1 MNPGIKGIGEVVV
14 TEELTAMRIGSG
26 LLPVYATPMMIALM
40 ENTAAN
46 SVQPYLEEGQGTVGT
61 RVDVSHL
68 AATPLGMTVRVETE
82 LTEIDR
88 RRLVFSVHAFDDAG
102 LIGEGTHERFIV
114 DNEKFMLK
122 ANSKKAD

>member
-88 RRLVFSVHAFDDAG
+88 RRLVFSVHAFDDAS

-114 DNEKFMLK
+114 NNEKFMLK

>member
-46 SVQPYLEEGQGTVGT
+46 SVQPYL
-61 RVDVSHL
+61 
-68 AATPLGMTVRVETE
+68 
-82 LTEIDR
+82 
-88 RRLVFSVHAFDDAG
+88 
-102 LIGEGTHERFIV
+102 
-114 DNEKFMLK
+114 
-122 ANSKKAD
+122 